1 MEAAMVQVTAPAD
14 RYPDLDLQIPKT
26 LRWWDCST
34 WTEFA
39 ASVDERAV
47 STATSPPVQAHFQPS
62 TVRIPEM
69 VSTLDPEPCQQEEL
83 FVGMR
88 QLEAEVAQ
96 LRQTLE
102 ELRLTELR
110 QLRTDL
116 VELNMQIP
124 TMKHERNQ
132 LQTEVVDL
140 TDQITT
146 LSRERDELIAAVTP
160 LNAEA
165 RELQLAQQEMT
176 LLKAEIQAL
185 RCQKSSLDRE
195 LLAELRRSTE
205 QFRSPPTRFKV
216 HDS

>member
-1 MEAAMVQVTAPAD
+1 MVQVTAPAD
-14 RYPDLDLQIPKT
+14 RYPDLDLQIPKP

-47 STATSPPVQAHFQPS
+47 STATSPLVRAHVQSS
-62 TVRIPEM
+62 TARIPEM

-116 VELNMQIP
+116 VELISQIP

-132 LQTEVVDL
+132 LRTELVDL
-140 TDQITT
+140 NGQITN
-146 LSRERDELIAAVTP
+146 LSRERDELLAGVAP
-160 LNAEA
+160 LNAEV
-165 RELQLAQQEMT
+165 RELRLTQQEMT

-195 LLAELRRSTE
+195 LLAELRKSTE

>member
-1 MEAAMVQVTAPAD
+1 MVQVTAPAD
-14 RYPDLDLQIPKT
+14 RYPDLDLQIPKP

-47 STATSPPVQAHFQPS
+47 STATSPLVRAHVQSS
-62 TVRIPEM
+62 TARIPEM

-116 VELNMQIP
+116 VELISQIP

-132 LQTEVVDL
+132 LRTELVDL
-140 TDQITT
+140 TGQITN
-146 LSRERDELIAAVTP
+146 LSRERDELLAAVAP
-160 LNAEA
+160 LNAEV
-165 RELQLAQQEMT
+165 RELRLTQQEMT

-195 LLAELRRSTE
+195 LLAELRKSTE

>member
-1 MEAAMVQVTAPAD
+1 MEVAMVQVTAPAD
-14 RYPDLDLQIPKT
+14 RYPDLQIPKT

-39 ASVDERAV
+39 ASVDARAV
-47 STATSPPVQAHFQPS
+47 STATSPPVRAHVQSS
-62 TVRIPEM
+62 TARIPEM
-69 VSTLDPEPCQQEEL
+69 VSTLDPESCQQAEL
-83 FVGMR
+83 FIGMR

-116 VELNMQIP
+116 VELISQIP

-132 LQTEVVDL
+132 LRTELVDL
-140 TDQITT
+140 NGQITN
-146 LSRERDELIAAVTP
+146 LSRERDELLAAVAP
-160 LNAEA
+160 LNAEV
-165 RELQLAQQEMT
+165 RELRLTQQEMT

-195 LLAELRRSTE
+195 LLAELRKSTE

>member
-1 MEAAMVQVTAPAD
+1 MVQVTAPAD
-14 RYPDLDLQIPKT
+14 RYPDLDLQIPKP

-47 STATSPPVQAHFQPS
+47 STATSPLVRAHVQSS
-62 TVRIPEM
+62 TARIPEM

-116 VELNMQIP
+116 VELISQIP

-132 LQTEVVDL
+132 LRTELVDL
-140 TDQITT
+140 NGQITN
-146 LSRERDELIAAVTP
+146 LSRERDELLAAVAP
-160 LNAEA
+160 LNAEV
-165 RELQLAQQEMT
+165 RELRLTQQEMT

-195 LLAELRRSTE
+195 LLAELRKSTE